1 MTAQEW
7 SLPAVLDVVTDVAP
21 DRDMLVSATTRR
33 SYAQVRD
40 RTRHLAAH
48 FRQHG
53 LGVRRERRELRR
65 WECGQSTVALVM
77 SNCPEYLE
85 AMIGAFRAR
94 AVPFNVN
101 HHYAPREIG
110 ALLGQVGA
118 DAVVYHR
125 RLGPKIAQAARF
137 DTRLDTRL
145 GTRFDTRL
153 DTRLGTR
160 FDTRLDTRLDTQ
172 PGGTL
177 DGLLL
182 IDVDD
187 GSGVAPLPGSTP
199 FPSAVAGAEGVHDL
213 PVPSPDDLYLVC
225 TGGTT
230 GTPKGVL
237 WRQGDVY
244 VSATGG
250 VDGATR
256 DVIAEIAEA
265 GAGVWFAAPP
275 LMHGASQWTAFAG
288 LVNGGTVVLHD
299 DSRPFDARE
308 ILRTVERER
317 VTMMSIV
324 GDAYARPLM
333 DEISAGSYDL
343 ASLVRLGTGGATTS
357 AGLKQALLDLLP
369 QLTVV
374 DGYGASETGGM
385 AFGTS
390 TSGRPAHR
398 FRLSAGA
405 AVLSADRSRF
415 LDPSDDEV
423 GWTARVGRIPLG
435 YLGDRVRTEQTFP
448 LVDGRRTSVPGDR
461 AHYNS
466 DGDIIVLGRDAMVV
480 NTGGEKV
487 FVEEVEEVL
496 RQHPDILDAL
506 VVGRPNDRYGEEV
519 VALVQLRAGT
529 QLSPASVREHVA
541 GQVARFKAPRAV
553 LLCPRIGRHVTG
565 KADYIWAR
573 RAALEAVSA
582 TVPTT

>member
-21 DRDMLVSATTRR
+21 DRDMLVSATVRR

-40 RTRHLAAH
+40 RTRRLAAYL
-48 FRQHG
+48 RRHG
-53 LGVRRERRELRR
+53 LGVRRERHELRR
-65 WECGQSTVALVM
+65 WECGQSTVAVVM

-85 AMIGAFRAR
+85 TMIGAFRAR

-110 ALLGQVGA
+110 ALLSQVGA
-118 DAVVYHR
+118 EAVVYHR
-125 RLGPKIAQAARF
+125 RLGPKVAQAVRLNARP
-137 DTRLDTRL
+137 DGRLN
-145 GTRFDTRL
+145 
-153 DTRLGTR
+153 
-160 FDTRLDTRLDTQ
+160 
-172 PGGTL
+172 
-177 DGLLL
+177 GLLL

-187 GSGVAPLPGSTP
+187 GSGVAPLPGSTS
-199 FPSAVAGAEGVHDL
+199 FPSALADAQGVHDL

-244 VSATGG
+244 VGAAGG
-250 VDGATR
+250 ADVDTR
-256 DVIAEIAEA
+256 DVIAGIART

-275 LMHGASQWTAFAG
+275 LMHGAAQWTAFAG

-299 DSRPFDARE
+299 DSRPFDARA
-308 ILRTVERER
+308 ILRTIQRER

-324 GDAYARPLM
+324 GDAYARPLV
-333 DEISAGSYDL
+333 DEIRARSYDL
-343 ASLVRLGTGGATTS
+343 TSLVRLGTGGATTS
-357 AGLKQALLDLLP
+357 AGLKQALLELLP

-390 TSGRPAHR
+390 TSGRQAHR
-398 FRLSAGA
+398 FRLAAGA

-415 LDPSDDEV
+415 LEPGDDEV

-435 YLGDRVRTEQTFP
+435 YLCDRTRTEQTFP
-448 LVDGRRTSVPGDR
+448 LVGGRRTSVPGDR
-461 AHYNS
+461 ARYDS
-466 DGDIIVLGRDAMVV
+466 DGGIVVLGRDAMVV

-506 VVGRPNDRYGEEV
+506 VVGRPSDRYGEEV
-519 VALVQLRAGT
+519 VALVQLRTGA
-529 QLSPASVREHVA
+529 QLSPTSVREHVA
-541 GQVARFKAPRAV
+541 GQLARFKAPQAV
-553 LLCPRIGRHVTG
+553 LLCPRIGRHATG
-565 KADYIWAR
+565 KADYTWAR

-582 TVPTT
+582 TVTRT

>member
-1 MTAQEW
+1 MTTQEW

-65 WECGQSTVALVM
+65 WECGQSPVALVM

-85 AMIGAFRAR
+85 TMIGAFRAR

-110 ALLGQVGA
+110 ALLSQVGA
-118 DAVVYHR
+118 EAVVYHR
-125 RLGPKIAQAARF
+125 RLGPKIAQGA
-137 DTRLDTRL
+137 RLD
-145 GTRFDTRL
+145 DRL
-153 DTRLGTR
+153 DGDLS
-160 FDTRLDTRLDTQ
+160 
-172 PGGTL
+172 
-177 DGLLL
+177 GLLL

-187 GSGVAPLPGSTP
+187 GSGVAPLPGSTS
-199 FPSAVAGAEGVHDL
+199 FVAAVADAEGVHDL
-213 PVPSPDDLYLVC
+213 PMPSPDDLYLVC

-250 VDGATR
+250 VEGATR

-324 GDAYARPLM
+324 GDAYARPLV

-343 ASLVRLGTGGATTS
+343 TSLVRLGTGGATTS
-357 AGLKQALLDLLP
+357 TGLKQALLDLLP

-415 LDPSDDEV
+415 LDPRDDEV

-519 VALVQLRAGT
+519 VALVQLRAGA
-529 QLSPASVREHVA
+529 QLSPAAVREHVA

-553 LLCPRIGRHVTG
+553 LLCPRIGRHATG

-573 RAALEAVSA
+573 RAALAAVSA